1 MLLSESAGSQRRASA
16 HSGRWR
22 GGVTSSCPHSRGF
35 FGEGGSP
42 VKVLVVSDSYPPA
55 AGGLERAVHAL
66 ATGLAGDGTEVTV
79 ATLSRGGT
87 ASHSL
92 EGLVVVH
99 HLPGWTRFLRPFT
112 SDPTHQFHPT
122 APDPALTRHLQRL
135 VDRLQPDVVHAHGW
149 ILHSC
154 LRLRLPRQTALVVTL
169 HDYGLNCAKK
179 TLVPANALDTVC
191 PGPGITR
198 CLRCA
203 SEFYG
208 APKAV
213 PLVLGLAESQHLLDR
228 VGLFLP
234 ISTAVAESCLEGVN
248 PDRVAVIPS
257 FVPDDVGDEGL
268 GDEGLGN
275 GTADFLPSTD
285 YLLFIGAIGPHK
297 GITTLLDAQR
307 LMPTPIPLVVIG
319 MQRPD
324 TPSMTGDSE
333 RRVIVRTN
341 AGHQQVMAAMRRARV
356 VCVPSRWAEPQGLV
370 AIEAMSAGTPVVAS
384 DIGGL
389 RDVIDHNRS
398 GLLVPPGNA
407 AELARALELL
417 LNDHALHTRLADG
430 GRTRA
435 RAYTESTV
443 LPQVRR
449 AYARAISR
457 RAV

>member
-1 MLLSESAGSQRRASA
+1 MYQHGRECFDEGDYPVRVLL
-16 HSGRWR
+16 
-22 GGVTSSCPHSRGF
+22 
-35 FGEGGSP
+35 
-42 VKVLVVSDSYPPA
+42 VSDSYPPA

-79 ATLSRGGT
+79 ATLSRGST
-87 ASHSL
+87 ASQSL
-92 EGLVVVH
+92 DGLVAVH

-112 SDPTHQFHPT
+112 SDAAHQFHPT
-122 APDPALTRHLQRL
+122 APDPALAWHLQRL
-135 VDRLQPDVVHAHGW
+135 VDELQPDVVHAHGW

-154 LRLRLPRQTALVVTL
+154 LRLHLPRRTALVVTL
-169 HDYGLNCAKK
+169 HDYGLSCAKK
-179 TLVPANALDTVC
+179 TLVPKSALDTVC

-203 SEFYG
+203 RDFYG
-208 APKAV
+208 TPKAV

-228 VGLFLP
+228 VTLFLP
-234 ISTAVAESCLEGVN
+234 ISTAVAQSCLAGVD

-257 FVPDDVGDEGL
+257 FVPDAISDQGR
-268 GDEGLGN
+268 GN
-275 GTADFLPSTD
+275 GTDFLPATD

-297 GITTLLDAQR
+297 GITTLLDAHR
-307 LMPTPIPLVVIG
+307 LMHSPMPLVVIG

-324 TPSMTGDSE
+324 TPPMTGDSE
-333 RRVIVRTN
+333 RPVIVRTDV
-341 AGHQQVMAAMRRARV
+341 GHDQVMTAMRGARV

-370 AIEAMSAGTPVVAS
+370 AIEAMSVGTPVVAS

-389 RDVIDHNRS
+389 RDVIEHEHS
-398 GLLVPPGNA
+398 GLLVSPGNA
-407 AELARALELL
+407 AELARALERLL
-417 LNDHALHTRLADG
+417 GDQALHTRVAEG
-430 GRTRA
+430 GRIRA

-449 AYARAISR
+449 AYARAISQRAISRRTSSR

>member
-1 MLLSESAGSQRRASA
+1 M
-16 HSGRWR
+16 
-22 GGVTSSCPHSRGF
+22 
-35 FGEGGSP
+35 
-42 VKVLVVSDSYPPA
+42 KVLVVSDSYPPA

-66 ATGLAGDGTEVTV
+66 ATGLAGGGTEVTV
-79 ATLSRGGT
+79 ATLSRNGT
-87 ASHSL
+87 ASPSL
-92 EGLVVVH
+92 DGLVTVH

-154 LRLRLPRQTALVVTL
+154 LRLRLPERTALVVTL
-169 HDYGLNCAKK
+169 HDYGLTCAKK
-179 TLVPANALDTVC
+179 TLVPKNALDTVC

-213 PLVLGLAESQHLLDR
+213 PLVLGLAESQHVLDR
-228 VGLFLP
+228 VTLFLP
-234 ISTAVAESCLEGVN
+234 ISTAVAESCLEGVDR
-248 PDRVAVIPS
+248 DRVAVIPS
-257 FVPDDVGDEGL
+257 FVPDNVSDEGR
-268 GDEGLGN
+268 GN
-275 GTADFLPSTD
+275 GTPDFLPSTD

-324 TPSMTGDSE
+324 TPPMIGNSE
-333 RRVIVRTN
+333 RPVIVRTN
-341 AGHQQVMAAMRRARV
+341 AGHEQVMVAMRRARV

-370 AIEAMSAGTPVVAS
+370 AIESMSAGTPVVAS

-407 AELARALELL
+407 AELARALQRLL
-417 LNDHALHTRLADG
+417 DDQALHTRLADG
-430 GRTRA
+430 GRIRA
-435 RAYTESTV
+435 RTYTESTV
-443 LPQVRR
+443 LPQVRL
-449 AYARAISR
+449 AYARAISLRAISISLRAISR

>member
-1 MLLSESAGSQRRASA
+1 MKILL
-16 HSGRWR
+16 
-22 GGVTSSCPHSRGF
+22 
-35 FGEGGSP
+35 
-42 VKVLVVSDSYPPA
+42 VSDSYPPA

-66 ATGLAGDGTEVTV
+66 ATALAGDGTEVTV
-79 ATLSRGGT
+79 ATLSRTGT
-87 ASHSL
+87 ATHSL
-92 EGLVVVH
+92 DGRVTVH

-154 LRLRLPRQTALVVTL
+154 LRLRLPPHTALVVTL

-179 TLVPANALDTVC
+179 TLIRKNAIDKVC

-198 CLRCA
+198 CLQCA
-203 SEFYG
+203 REFYG
-208 APKAV
+208 TPKAV

-228 VGLFLP
+228 VTLFLP
-234 ISTAVAESCLEGVN
+234 ISTAVAQSCLEGVDR
-248 PDRVAVIPS
+248 DRVAVIPS
-257 FVPDDVGDEGL
+257 FVPDDVGDEGR
-268 GDEGLGN
+268 GDEEREN

-297 GITTLLDAQR
+297 GITTLLDAHR
-307 LMPTPIPLVVIG
+307 LMSTPIPLVVIG

-324 TPSMTGDSE
+324 TPPMTGNCE
-333 RRVIVRTN
+333 HPVIVRTN
-341 AGHQQVMAAMRRARV
+341 AGHRQVIAAMRSARV

-370 AIEAMSAGTPVVAS
+370 AIEAMSTGTPVVAS

-389 RDVIDHNRS
+389 RDVIDHNCS

-407 AELARALELL
+407 GELARALEQLL
-417 LNDHALHTRLADG
+417 DDQALHTRLADG
-430 GRTRA
+430 GRIRA

-449 AYARAISR
+449 AYAKAISLRAIAR
-457 RAV
+457 RTM

>member
-1 MLLSESAGSQRRASA
+1 M
-16 HSGRWR
+16 
-22 GGVTSSCPHSRGF
+22 
-35 FGEGGSP
+35 
-42 VKVLVVSDSYPPA
+42 KVLVVSDSYPPA

-66 ATGLAGDGTEVTV
+66 ATGLAGGGTEVTV
-79 ATLSRGGT
+79 ATLSRSGT

-92 EGLVVVH
+92 DGLVTVH

-112 SDPTHQFHPT
+112 SDPEHQFHPT

-154 LRLRLPRQTALVVTL
+154 LRLHLPQRTALVVTL

-179 TLVPANALDTVC
+179 TLVPKNTLDTVC

-203 SEFYG
+203 SQFYG

-213 PLVLGLAESQHLLDR
+213 PLVLGLAESQHVLDR
-228 VGLFLP
+228 VTLFLP
-234 ISTAVAESCLEGVN
+234 ISTAVAESCLEGVDR
-248 PDRVAVIPS
+248 DRVAVIPS
-257 FVPDDVGDEGL
+257 FVPDDVSDEGR
-268 GDEGLGN
+268 EN

-297 GITTLLDAQR
+297 GITTLLDAHR

-324 TPSMTGDSE
+324 TPPMIGDSE
-333 RRVIVRTN
+333 RPVIVRTN
-341 AGHQQVMAAMRRARV
+341 AGHEQVMAAMRRARV

-407 AELARALELL
+407 AELARALQRLL
-417 LNDHALHTRLADG
+417 DDQALHTRLADG
-430 GRTRA
+430 GRIRA
-435 RAYTESTV
+435 RTYTESTV
-443 LPQVRR
+443 LPQVRL
-449 AYARAISR
+449 AYARAISLR
-457 RAV
+457 